1 MSDTKRAGHAKSDKK
16 HDYVLY
22 CMCFR
27 RLTDAIDP
35 EENPYKSKYAAREL
49 LKIWR
54 KKLDDGEV
62 RYSYVI

>member
-1 MSDTKRAGHAKSDKK
+1 MSDTRRAGPEKSDKITR
-16 HDYVLY
+16 
-22 CMCFR
+22 MCIVHVFR
-27 RLTDAIDP
+27 SLTDAIDP

-62 RYSYVI
+62 R